1 MELCRFRNLLSYQE
15 FFIFMAPGVKIN
27 SYDIKVTCWQN
38 FIRESLFLMNVQ
50 SGENVEIYLLALS
63 SYFIIN
69 C

>member
-1 MELCRFRNLLSYQE
+1 MKLSRFRILLSYQE

-50 SGENVEIYLLALS
+50 SGENVQ
-63 SYFIIN
+63 
-69 C
+69 